1 MHTGV
6 FNPLDPEQDGK
17 VVTHLSLPYSI
28 DRSPY
33 YQIKIPICHIRN
45 GDGPRILLMAGNH
58 GDEYE
63 GELTLLKFIQR
74 LDPADVNG
82 TVTILPA
89 VNLPAVMAARR
100 RSPLDDGNLN
110 RAFPGDPKGTPTER
124 IAHFIETDL
133 VRRHDFLVD
142 LHSGGTSMAHL
153 PCGLIERNVD
163 PVLHARSLEAMQALG
178 LSYGF
183 IADNGPETPTSIG
196 AAFRAGIPSVNGEF
210 GGGATVTPETMRL
223 TGEAVDRLLMHQGV
237 LNRPIL
243 VPDAAAPKET
253 VLLGLDRQ
261 NLFIYALREA
271 WFEPAVVLGEKVN
284 AGQTAGWLHDLKEIS
299 RPAEALTF
307 EDDGVVLALRLHTH
321 CQAGDCLVAVG
332 RFL

>member
-6 FNPLDPEQDGK
+6 FNPLDPERDGK
-17 VVTHLSLPYSI
+17 VITHLSLPYSI

-63 GELTLLKFIQR
+63 GELTLLKLVQR
-74 LDPADVNG
+74 LDPVDVNG

-100 RSPLDDGNLN
+100 RSPFDDGNLN

-133 VRRHDFLVD
+133 VRHHDILFD
-142 LHSGGTSMAHL
+142 LHSGGTSMAHQ
-153 PCGLIERNVD
+153 PCGLIERYAD
-163 PVLHARSLEAMQALG
+163 PTLHARSLEAMQALG

-183 IADNGPETPTSIG
+183 IADNGAETPTSIG
-196 AAFRAGIPSVNGEF
+196 AAFRAGIPSVSGEF
-210 GGGATVTPETMRL
+210 GGGATVTPETMSL
-223 TGEAVDRLLMHQGV
+223 TGEAVDRLLIHQGV
-237 LNRPIL
+237 IERPIL
-243 VPDAAAPKET
+243 VPNAVSPKET
-253 VLLGLDRQ
+253 TLLGLDRQ
-261 NLFIYALREA
+261 SLFVYALREG
-271 WFEPAVVLGEKVN
+271 WFEPAVVLGEKVA
-284 AGQTAGWLHDLKEIS
+284 AGQTAGWLHDLKDIS
-299 RPAEALTF
+299 RPAKELAF
-307 EDDGVVLALRLHTH
+307 EESGVVLALRLHTH
-321 CQAGDCLVAVG
+321 SQSGDCLAAIG